1 MEQEQGETI
10 MVEIKKDMIK
20 FSTDKELSK
29 NEYRNWTNFVE
40 QHNHDN
46 PNDQICYE
54 VVWNPKT
61 PKPLEFQKF
70 QLIKNL
76 LLISTKSSRGW
87 N

>member
-1 MEQEQGETI
+1 MEQEQGETN

-54 VVWNPKT
+54 VVWKDDIYNVKI
-61 PKPLEFQKF
+61 LELGVDRKE
-70 QLIKNL
+70 
-76 LLISTKSSRGW
+76 
-87 N
+87 

>member
-54 VVWNPKT
+54 VVWKDDVYNVKIIELGVDR
-61 PKPLEFQKF
+61 KE
-70 QLIKNL
+70 
-76 LLISTKSSRGW
+76 
-87 N
+87 

>member
-1 MEQEQGETI
+1 
-10 MVEIKKDMIK
+10 MVDIKKDMIK

-54 VVWNPKT
+54 VVWYKDEY
-61 PKPLEFQKF
+61 KVK
-70 QLIKNL
+70 L
-76 LLISTKSSRGW
+76 LDLKVDKEGQE
-87 N
+87 

>member
-1 MEQEQGETI
+1 MEQEQGETY
-10 MVEIKKDMIK
+10 MVEIENILKKSLKEDMIK

-54 VVWNPKT
+54 VVWKDDIYNVKI
-61 PKPLEFQKF
+61 LELGVDRKE
-70 QLIKNL
+70 
-76 LLISTKSSRGW
+76 
-87 N
+87 

>member
-54 VVWNPKT
+54 VVWKDDVYNVKI
-61 PKPLEFQKF
+61 LELGVDRKE
-70 QLIKNL
+70 
-76 LLISTKSSRGW
+76 
-87 N
+87 

>member
-54 VVWNPKT
+54 VVWKDDIYNVKIL
-61 PKPLEFQKF
+61 KLGVDRKE
-70 QLIKNL
+70 
-76 LLISTKSSRGW
+76 
-87 N
+87 

>member
-1 MEQEQGETI
+1 MEQKQGETN

-54 VVWNPKT
+54 VVWKDDVYNVKIIELGVDR
-61 PKPLEFQKF
+61 KE
-70 QLIKNL
+70 
-76 LLISTKSSRGW
+76 
-87 N
+87 

>member
-54 VVWNPKT
+54 VVWKDDIYNVKI
-61 PKPLEFQKF
+61 LELGVDRKE
-70 QLIKNL
+70 
-76 LLISTKSSRGW
+76 
-87 N
+87 